1 MYGIAALSSA
11 VVRACLVVGLV
22 LGWCFGNL
30 TEGETFMHLSVV
42 CVVCVYVL
50 GMVVLLWSYKSVREK
65 HVEVVVRRV
74 PETFEESVTARAD
87 ELVEEFGLT
96 SRERDVLV
104 GLAHGNT
111 AASIADDLYLSTST
125 VQGYVKTLYA
135 KLGVN
140 RKQQVIDLFSPK
152 RAGD

>member
-1 MYGIAALSSA
+1 MRTS
-11 VVRACLVVGLV
+11 
-22 LGWCFGNL
+22 W
-30 TEGETFMHLSVV
+30 
-42 CVVCVYVL
+42 
-50 GMVVLLWSYKSVREK
+50 
-65 HVEVVVRRV
+65 
-74 PETFEESVTARAD
+74 
-87 ELVEEFGLT
+87 EEFGLT

-125 VQGYVKTLYA
+125 VQGYVKTVYA